1 MLAASKADGSRSGL
15 ITTRHPD
22 ENRSRTAFRTVLA
35 PDSAASTGD
44 VRPGPLSLLAAVGIA
59 QPGRAV
65 YLAARQGCGSHPSD
79 YGAGDQALRQKFL
92 AAGYRGSY
100 ETFDVSPEFETTWR
114 DPEAIR
120 GPFGAVL
127 CLEVIEHMSLS
138 EGLALRDRLLSFVQ
152 PGGWLVLST
161 PNPACIISP
170 FSRDETHLQLYPLHD
185 LITWALAAGL
195 DVEARRVKLLPDRV
209 TLKTRVQMAAQR
221 VICYLTGAD
230 RADGLIVISSRP
242 R

>member
-1 MLAASKADGSRSGL
+1 MKTEAAPHFERYWHRIQLRQRAMSVPAPCLYWRRSESL
-15 ITTRHPD
+15 NQVERFIWQR
-22 ENRSRTAFRTVLA
+22 VK
-35 PDSAASTGD
+35 D
-44 VRPGPLSLLAAVGIA
+44 VDRIL
-59 QPGRAV
+59 
-65 YLAARQGCGSHPSD
+65 D